1 MLLEPTA
8 LAAMP
13 AALGEALLF
22 PDLDQ
27 DAYLEDRERRDV
39 HDGARPLSRV
49 DRRSPKDA
57 AFPPVRNLDSDA
69 VRGELLGKRNLNSYT
84 GVTTG
89 ADRWQFCNRPGG
101 CFSGRS
107 PRT

>member
-27 DAYLEDRERRDV
+27 DAYRRALEAISEAAGV
-39 HDGARPLSRV
+39 K
-49 DRRSPKDA
+49 RSATP
-57 AFPPVRNLDSDA
+57 
-69 VRGELLGKRNLNSYT
+69 
-84 GVTTG
+84 
-89 ADRWQFCNRPGG
+89 
-101 CFSGRS
+101 S
-107 PRT
+107 PAN